1 MLKIHSDIFIIRFQ
15 TQNVLIYKLQKR
27 NNLAKMEALYHETNA
42 ILEQTQGYFIRLE
55 QDIGE
60 TEFNQLRNEIQR
72 RYEYL
77 RFKYKRLSVLK

>member
-1 MLKIHSDIFIIRFQ
+1 
-15 TQNVLIYKLQKR
+15 
-27 NNLAKMEALYHETNA
+27 MEALYHETNA